1 MCCRSSIKK
10 GWEILCVISIA
21 FPPSKNLEEYL
32 THFVQENHSVT
43 ENDVHIMSAHVSNK
57 LKRICMRGAK
67 GKVLTAAEIQRA
79 KVTNRSNSFWSS
91 TDPLL

>member
-1 MCCRSSIKK
+1 MCRSSIKK

-32 THFVQENHSVT
+32 TNFVEENHSVT

-79 KVTNRSNSFWSS
+79 KVMKKKQGIPSH
-91 TDPLL
+91 TDVLL